1 MNACC
6 RDMGMFQ
13 VVMPVGKRD
22 CELLRA
28 MQTCVRRRSGPSCGP
43 AQPSP
48 WEGRSVDVP
57 PGSQPGGQSWGVR
70 RILRSPPPLHAS
82 RDMLQMLTW
91 EEVARKPGVLSHCP
105 PHVIIFIWQE
115 VHRVACAAAWAGA
128 WRSCFP
134 AAETRR
140 YAAVALPRVSKFV
153 AAEPAKLAG

>member
-1 MNACC
+1 MIPPPPRWMNACC

-28 MQTCVRRRSGPSCGP
+28 VQTCVRRRSGPSCGP

-105 PHVIIFIWQE
+105 PRDYLH
-115 VHRVACAAAWAGA
+115 
-128 WRSCFP
+128 
-134 AAETRR
+134 
-140 YAAVALPRVSKFV
+140 
-153 AAEPAKLAG
+153 LAGGSQGRMCSSLGWGLEKLFPGRRNTSVCSCGLAAG